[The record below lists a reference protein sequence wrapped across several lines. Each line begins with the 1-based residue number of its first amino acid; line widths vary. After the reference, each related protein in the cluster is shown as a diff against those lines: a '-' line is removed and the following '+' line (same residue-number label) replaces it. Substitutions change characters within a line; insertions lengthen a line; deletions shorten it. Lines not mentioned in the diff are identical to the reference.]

1 MTRPSHRVAAAEY
14 VRMSTEGQQYSI
26 AYQQLAIRQYA
37 LTHGMEIVCTY
48 SDEHLSGLTFARRP
62 ALVRLL
68 NDVMNR
74 RASFHVI
81 LIYDVSRWGRFQD
94 TDESAH
100 YEYLCRK
107 AGIRIEYCAEPF
119 DNNSGPLTSIY
130 KSIKRAMAAEYSR
143 EQSIRVHRA
152 MSQAATRG
160 YFTGGSPGL
169 GFSRMLVG
177 ADGKA
182 KGILKPG
189 ERRDIRGDHMIL
201 VPGPRHEVEA
211 VQRMFHLFV
220 RRRYSP
226 RQVREVIAQE
236 FGLNLHV
243 ATIQAILRNERY
255 IGTSIYNHRSAK
267 LKGIRTNNPRSS
279 WITVPN
285 AFPPIVSSTM
295 FQKAQELILKRRH
308 KQHTQ
313 EALLDHLRLLL
324 KKHGKLSV
332 SIIRAAANPDFV
344 QYRRK
349 FGGARQVYARLGYI
363 QGRDRIDVN
372 RAVRRSKILRDI
384 GEGLAASIRSA
395 THSICRIWPS
405 GLYLIDDTLTLAI
418 NAAPYFE
425 RDSGPGWY
433 LYVARRYEA
442 RLALVVRLDAKNEAP
457 NDFLLIS
464 GAQVAHCR
472 LWLTNETLSR
482 LGAHRCATLAEVAT
496 QLLGLET
503 LAPRITTTGI

>member
-1 MTRPSHRVAAAEY
+1 MD
-14 VRMSTEGQQYSI
+14 
-26 AYQQLAIRQYA
+26 
-37 LTHGMEIVCTY
+37 IVCTY
-48 SDEHLSGLTFARRP
+48 ADKHLSGLTFARRP

-68 NDVMNR
+68 DDVMNR
-74 RASFHVI
+74 RARFHVI
-81 LIYDVSRWGRFQD
+81 LIYDVSRWGRYQD

-119 DNNSGPLTSIY
+119 ANDAGPLTSIY
-130 KSIKRAMAAEYSR
+130 KNIKRAMAAEYSR

-152 MSQAATRG
+152 MSQAAARG
-160 YFTGGSPGL
+160 YFAGGSPGL
-169 GFSRMLVG
+169 GFARMLVS

-189 ERRDIRGDHMIL
+189 ERRDIRGDHMVL
-201 VPGPRHEVEA
+201 VPGRRHEVEA

-220 RRRYSP
+220 RREYSP
-226 RQVREVIAQE
+226 RQVREAIAQE

-243 ATIQAILRNERY
+243 ETIRAILQNERY

-267 LKGIRTNNPRSS
+267 LKGARTSNPRSS

-285 AFPPIVSSTM
+285 AYPSIVSSTI
-295 FQKAQELILKRRH
+295 FQQAQELIRKRRH

-313 EALLDHLRLLL
+313 EALLDHLRDLL

-332 SIIRAAANPDFV
+332 SIIRAAANPDFI

-349 FGGARQVYARLGYI
+349 FGGAREVYARLGYI
-363 QGRDRIDVN
+363 QHRDRIDLN
-372 RAVRRSKILRDI
+372 RAARRSKILRDVD
-384 GEGLAASIRSA
+384 EVLSASIRSA
-395 THSICRIWPS
+395 SHSICRIWPS

-425 RDSGPGWY
+425 RDRSPGWY

-464 GAQVAHCR
+464 GAQVARCR
-472 LWLTNETLSR
+472 LWLTDETLAR
-482 LGAHRCATLAEVAT
+482 LGAHRCTTLAEVAND
-496 QLLGLET
+496 LLGLET
-503 LAPRITTTGI
+503 LAPRITTIQPNADARR

>member
-1 MTRPSHRVAAAEY
+1 
-14 VRMSTEGQQYSI
+14 MSTDGQQYSI

-48 SDEHLSGLTFARRP
+48 ADEHLSGLTFARRP
-62 ALVRLL
+62 GLVQLL

-107 AGIRIEYCAEPF
+107 AGTRIEYCAEPF
-119 DNNSGPLTSIY
+119 ANDAGPLTSIY

-152 MSQAATRG
+152 MSQAAARG

-169 GFSRMLVG
+169 GFSRLLVG

-189 ERRDIRGDHMIL
+189 ERRDIRGDHMVL
-201 VPGPRHEVEA
+201 VPGPRREVEA

-220 RRRYSP
+220 RRKYSP
-226 RQVREVIAQE
+226 RQVRELMVQE
-236 FGLNLHV
+236 FGLDLHV
-243 ATIQAILRNERY
+243 STIRAILQNERY
-255 IGTSIYNHRSAK
+255 IGTNIYNHRSAK
-267 LKGIRTNNPRSS
+267 LKGIRTSNSRSS

-285 AFPPIVSSTM
+285 AFQPIVSPTM
-295 FQKAQELILKRRH
+295 FRKAQELILKRRH
-308 KQHTQ
+308 KQHSQ
-313 EALLDHLRLLL
+313 EDLLDHLRCLL

-332 SIIRAAANPDFV
+332 SIIRRAGNPDFI

-363 QGRDRIDVN
+363 QHQDRIDVE
-372 RAVRRSKILRDI
+372 RAIRRPKILRDI
-384 GEGLAASIRSA
+384 VEGLSAAIRDA
-395 THSICRIWPS
+395 THSVCQIWPS

-425 RDSGPGWY
+425 RNRSSGWY

-457 NDFLLIS
+457 YDFLLIS
-464 GAQVAHCR
+464 GAQVARCR
-472 LWLTNETLSR
+472 LWLTNERLSR
-482 LGAHRCATLAEVAT
+482 LGAHRYATLAEVAT
-496 QLLGLET
+496 QLLSLET
-503 LAPRITTTGI
+503 LAPRITTTR